1 MAVLYRTHRQADIIE
16 KCLRKESIPYV
27 VMGRDDFLAD
37 PKVRGTEAFFRF
49 LLEPRDLPALRASL
63 QLAFQFPED
72 LISRL
77 EALFSERNIKSL
89 SSSDAED
96 LFAEYKEVGHCQKWI
111 KLIKKYLP
119 RVQKEKPRS
128 LLEDWAEEME
138 WTEQQ
143 PLSRFMNMS
152 VFHPN
157 MAAFLTNLL
166 LGEEGDLSRSAQPSY
181 TADFVRLMTL
191 HGSKGLEFPVVF
203 LSGVKK
209 GSIPLESISHPA
221 DIPEERRLFYV
232 GITRAKEKLYLL
244 SSPSEPSEFLSEI
257 PDNLLQKGPATE
269 PKHQYEGKQLS
280 FF

>member
-89 SSSDAED
+89 SSSDAEA

-143 PLSRFMNMS
+143 PLSR
-152 VFHPN
+152 
-157 MAAFLTNLL
+157 L
-166 LGEEGDLSRSAQPSY
+166 
-181 TADFVRLMTL
+181 
-191 HGSKGLEFPVVF
+191 
-203 LSGVKK
+203 
-209 GSIPLESISHPA
+209 
-221 DIPEERRLFYV
+221 
-232 GITRAKEKLYLL
+232 
-244 SSPSEPSEFLSEI
+244 
-257 PDNLLQKGPATE
+257 
-269 PKHQYEGKQLS
+269 
-280 FF
+280 